1 MGPKWE
7 LTPNPLV
14 PVGDSV
20 QVQTAIER
28 PCLPFSEAQPLPGL
42 ATLLHGLLGVVV
54 HQPGLHALQLYGNE
68 SPLCPDSDNQ
78 NARHRL
84 APGF

>member
-20 QVQTAIER
+20 QGQTAIER

-54 HQPGLHALQLYGNE
+54 HQPGLHALQLYGTNRRCVQTRITRM
-68 SPLCPDSDNQ
+68 P
-78 NARHRL
+78 AIV
-84 APGF
+84 